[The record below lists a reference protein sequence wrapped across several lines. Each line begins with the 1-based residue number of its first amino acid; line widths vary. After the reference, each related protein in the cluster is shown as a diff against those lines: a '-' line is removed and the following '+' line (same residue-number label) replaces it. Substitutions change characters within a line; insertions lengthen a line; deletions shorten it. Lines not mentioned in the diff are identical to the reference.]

1 MNLAR
6 DKFNSKNIRFYW
18 GERDMPIKNKYN
30 SDMKDLSEACK
41 DYKLHITV
49 FFAIVI
55 AEYIGVIS
63 LELGGVTIVL
73 MPLLYSLVLGV
84 AFYVAKPIN
93 WISKK
98 QSSES
103 TAIMMLLIGP
113 LLAKLAI
120 SSGQNIG
127 IIFHAG
133 PAILLQEVGNL
144 GTIFAALPVAL
155 LLGFKRE
162 AIGMTSSICREPQM
176 AVVIDRFGFASPET
190 KGFFTVFLIGTILG
204 TPFISILASILV
216 YLVPLHPFAY
226 GMASGIGSA
235 SMNAAAVAS
244 LSSIFPQYATQMEAF
259 SGMANLIAMVTGM
272 YVYIFVAIPLTEKLY
287 NILEP
292 VISRFLSKDEKI
304 VKEDRIESDNEFIS

>member
-1 MNLAR
+1 
-6 DKFNSKNIRFYW
+6 
-18 GERDMPIKNKYN
+18 MPIKNKYN
-30 SDMKDLSEACK
+30 SDMKDLGEACK

-55 AEYIGVIS
+55 AEYIGVVS
-63 LELGGVTIVL
+63 LDLAGITIVF
-73 MPLLYSLVLGV
+73 MPLLYSLVLAV
-84 AFYVAKPIN
+84 AFYLAKPLT

-98 QSSES
+98 QSNES

-120 SSGQNIG
+120 ASGQNIG
-127 IIFHAG
+127 IIFNAG

-144 GTIFAALPVAL
+144 GTIFFALPVAL

-176 AVVIDRFGFASPET
+176 AVVIDKFGFASPET

-204 TPFISILASILV
+204 TPFISILASILIS
-216 YLVPLHPFAY
+216 LVPLHPFAY
-226 GMASGIGSA
+226 GMACGIGSA

-244 LSSIFPQYATQMEAF
+244 LSHSFPHYSAQMEAF

-287 NILEP
+287 SILEP
-292 VISRFLSKDEKI
+292 IISKVLAK
-304 VKEDRIESDNEFIS
+304 

>member
-1 MNLAR
+1 
-6 DKFNSKNIRFYW
+6 
-18 GERDMPIKNKYN
+18 MPIKNKYN

-226 GMASGIGSA
+226 GMACGIGSA